1 MKRGGQRPIIIS
13 RSPALSTSRGPG
25 SAFRSSESE
34 FGPPRLPGRGLT
46 HASLVV
52 VLFVGAAAQTNGIL
66 YVLRAG
72 IVELSVRGLGRDR
85 DPLQRRHRGPIVF
98 FGLRQRSLGPS
109 QLPVCPGELLFG
121 LRQRS
126 LGPSQLPV
134 CP

>member
-1 MKRGGQRPIIIS
+1 M
-13 RSPALSTSRGPG
+13 
-25 SAFRSSESE
+25 
-34 FGPPRLPGRGLT
+34 
-46 HASLVV
+46 
-52 VLFVGAAAQTNGIL
+52 
-66 YVLRAG
+66 LRAG

-109 QLPVCPGELLFG
+109 QLPVCPGELLLG

-134 CP
+134 CPGDLLLGLRQRSLGPSQLPVCP